1 LRIGKRQGFQ
11 YDAETSRTL
20 EVIDKK
26 ENLMATTYVPVTLRK
41 FSNGQST
48 VEFPGSTIAEVLDKV
63 RQQFPDLDE
72 QLYSDVGELKPHIA
86 VFVNDTNIR
95 DLENEATP
103 IRDRDE
109 IFIVTA
115 IAGG

>member
-1 LRIGKRQGFQ
+1 
-11 YDAETSRTL
+11 
-20 EVIDKK
+20 
-26 ENLMATTYVPVTLRK
+26 MATTYVPVTLRK

-48 VEFPGSTIAEVLDKV
+48 VEFSGSTIAEVLNKV
-63 RQQFPDLDE
+63 RQQFPGLNE
-72 QLYSDVGELKPHIA
+72 QLYSDAGELKPHIA
-86 VFVNDTNIR
+86 VFLNDTNIR

-109 IFIVTA
+109 IYIVTA